1 MGELIV
7 TLMLLIFIVGIAI
20 VIKDVLGHA
29 KK

>member
-20 VIKDVLGHA
+20 VIKDVLDHV